1 MLSSALYT
9 STVWPALCES
19 AAAILPMTAII
30 SSSLSAIEP
39 PCVVCSSLLFFA
51 LVRRSSRAFSST
63 PDGKGQNLSLIFQSS
78 YTLLLMRLNPE
89 HRVIDACLLGVPPES
104 PDTKMLTHRVF
115 HLKLVGRHVVQKRK
129 ETFGIFTI
137 HINPIIIILD
147 LYSFIVIY
155 CDYGKE

>member
-1 MLSSALYT
+1 MPHELLRYLPEEWNHRDLRATQHHNRVIAL
-9 STVWPALCES
+9 LCGRHKDPE
-19 AAAILPMTAII
+19 
-30 SSSLSAIEP
+30 
-39 PCVVCSSLLFFA
+39 V
-51 LVRRSSRAFSST
+51 
-63 PDGKGQNLSLIFQSS
+63 LSLIFQSS

-115 HLKLVGRHVVQKRK
+115 HLKLVGRHVVQRRK

>member
-39 PCVVCSSLLFFA
+39 PCVVFLFPF
-51 LVRRSSRAFSST
+51 LCPRTSSRVFSSI
-63 PDGKGQNLSLIFQSS
+63 PDGEEQNLSLIFQYS

-89 HRVIDACLLGVPPES
+89 HRVIDACPLGVPPKVQT
-104 PDTKMLTHRVF
+104 TKMLTHRVF
-115 HLKLVGRHVVQKRK
+115 QLKLVGRHVVQS
-129 ETFGIFTI
+129 
-137 HINPIIIILD
+137 HL
-147 LYSFIVIY
+147 
-155 CDYGKE
+155 

>member
-1 MLSSALYT
+1 MPHELLRYLPEEWNHRDLRATQHHNRVIAL
-9 STVWPALCES
+9 LCGRHKDPEVY
-19 AAAILPMTAII
+19 PRT
-30 SSSLSAIEP
+30 
-39 PCVVCSSLLFFA
+39 
-51 LVRRSSRAFSST
+51 SSRAFSST

-115 HLKLVGRHVVQKRK
+115 HLKLVWRHVVQRRK